1 MNFVAILILRIA
13 QYSQRIPKKALL
25 IIENIDELACE
36 NKISIQIGTELKTSP
51 FKGFSMYN
59 RAVKRAFLSLFRF
72 RI

>member
-1 MNFVAILILRIA
+1 MIEKKTLNFVAILILRIA

-51 FKGFSMYN
+51 FKCFSMYN
-59 RAVKRAFLSLFRF
+59 RAV
-72 RI
+72 